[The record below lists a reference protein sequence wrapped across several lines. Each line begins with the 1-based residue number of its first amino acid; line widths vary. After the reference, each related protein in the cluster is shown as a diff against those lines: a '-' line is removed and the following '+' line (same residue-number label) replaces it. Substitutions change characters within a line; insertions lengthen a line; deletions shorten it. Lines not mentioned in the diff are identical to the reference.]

1 MKRTIKITVT
11 LDMYENNPYGLE
23 ITPIHI
29 ARELVKKDVEDLFV
43 YEEGFQDLVVE
54 VTDDV

>member
-11 LDMYENNPYGLE
+11 LDLDENNPYGLT
-23 ITPIHI
+23 ITPMHI
-29 ARELVKKDVEDLFV
+29 ARELVKKDVKNLFV